1 MHTYL
6 KDTPSLWRRLRG
18 LARVA
23 SGLALSGL
31 VLGSMAQQPQELES
45 GYTAATRQWV
55 DDALA
60 LNSATNAMPLR
71 MEVSVG
77 ALDSRLRLAPCG
89 RVEPY
94 LPNGSKLWGKSRI
107 GLRCVDGVT
116 RWNVFV
122 PVTVKAFGPAWI
134 VRGPVASGAVLTQED
149 AMQGEIDWAEDASP
163 IVANAEQWVGA
174 VAARALAPG
183 QAVRFHMVKQPQVFQ
198 AGAQVRVVAEGNG
211 FQVASDGQAMQPG
224 VIGQT
229 ARVRM
234 ENGRVMSGVVLD
246 ARTIKL
252 EM

>member
-1 MHTYL
+1 MHTSF
-6 KDTPSLWRRLRG
+6 KVMPWAGRL
-18 LARVA
+18 AA
-23 SGLALSGL
+23 ALALSGAAL
-31 VLGSMAQQPQELES
+31 SGWAQQAPAPAAQDNS
-45 GYTAATRQWV
+45 YTTATRQWV

-60 LNSATNAMPLR
+60 QTSATNAMPLR
-71 MEVSVG
+71 MEVSLG

-89 RVEPY
+89 KVEPY
-94 LPNGSKLWGKSRI
+94 MPTGSKLWGKSRI

-116 RWNVFV
+116 RWNVFL
-122 PVTVKAFGPAWI
+122 PVTVKAYGPAW
-134 VRGPVASGAVLTQED
+134 VLRGPVAAGAVLTQDD
-149 AMQGEIDWAEDASP
+149 AMQGEVDWAEDFSP
-163 IVANAEQWVGA
+163 IVANLEQWVGT
-174 VAARALAPG
+174 VAARALTPG

-211 FQVASDGQAMQPG
+211 FQVASDGQAMQAG
-224 VIGQT
+224 VIGQP